1 MPYLFII
8 LVVKY
13 VAQLLGVN
21 QATLQEKLVRW
32 EPAVN
37 EKKHSGKEHIESRN
51 LQNDKPWK
59 IQKYHQSM
67 STIFPSFLFADR
79 PQARPSINCL
89 QLIVCSI
96 LVPSD
101 GDFA

>member
-21 QATLQEKLVRW
+21 QANLQEKLVRW

-51 LQNDKPWK
+51 LQND
-59 IQKYHQSM
+59 
-67 STIFPSFLFADR
+67 
-79 PQARPSINCL
+79 
-89 QLIVCSI
+89 
-96 LVPSD
+96 
-101 GDFA
+101 